1 MNLNWKIHF
10 DLMFK
15 ALLLL
20 LLSLFFWTCDSSQ
33 KNNEYPFEN
42 LSDYGFF
49 VGEMKALSAATNLLP
64 YKLNSA
70 LFSDYTEK
78 SRYIYLP
85 PSKKVGFK
93 VDEVFD
99 FPEGTIII
107 KNFYVYTSTERNDK
121 ERRILETRLLI
132 NTRGEWKSYPYVWN
146 EDQKDA
152 RLLLSGSVQQVKLYN
167 EAKEFHEFEYVSP
180 SVQQCKSC
188 HNLNGKISPIGPK
201 AINLT
206 RTLPYKSGEKKQLD
220 FWKEHDLFENYLP
233 LDAAQVMP
241 DYNDTSAALDARARA
256 YLDINCAHCHRRDGP
271 ASTSG
276 MYLQYQESSKTALG
290 IYKTPVASGKGSGGH
305 SYGILPGH
313 SDRSIMVYRMLSK
326 DPGAMMPE
334 TGRSLLHQEGIKL
347 IREWIDAM
355 SPNEEK
361 S

>member
-1 MNLNWKIHF
+1 MLKIVWLF
-10 DLMFK
+10 F
-15 ALLLL
+15 
-20 LLSLFFWTCDSSQ
+20 LSFVFWTCDLSQ
-33 KNNEYPFEN
+33 EKNEYPLEK

-49 VGEMKALSAATNLLP
+49 KGDLHALNPASNLLP

-78 SRYIYLP
+78 SRFLFLP

-107 KNFYVYTSTERNDK
+107 KNFYVYTSVERNEKD
-121 ERRILETRLLI
+121 RRILETRLLV
-132 NTRGEWKSYPYVWN
+132 NSSGEWKSYPYVWN

-152 RLLLSGSVQQVKLYN
+152 RLQLAGSVQQVKLYN

-188 HNLNGKISPIGPK
+188 HNLDGKISPIGPK

-206 RTLPYKSGEKKQLD
+206 GTLPYKSGNKKQLD
-220 FWKEHDLFENYLP
+220 FWKEHDLFENYIP

-256 YLDINCAHCHRRDGP
+256 YLDINCAHCHRREGP

-305 SYGILPGH
+305 KYGIQPGH

-334 TGRSLLHQEGIKL
+334 AGRSLLHQEGIKL

-355 SPNEEK
+355 SPVEAK